1 MSDFKTS
8 TLLKKLRNNYNYTV
22 QDIADF
28 LGVSKAAVSKWET
41 GEDITTEHLYEL
53 SKLYNVTFSELYNG
67 KLNCES
73 NEDCWKRN
81 YDLSNFEFEENINS
95 KNVDKLKDLF
105 DHCNMV
111 KDRFYELLPRWAEN
125 KLSNKEL
132 EEFKYIKKYFKFD
145 INYYSYKK
153 YGELRSVLAQ
163 EKEQKEFT
171 IEILNEINKFD
182 EKSYMWELT
191 KLYDFTYD
199 YKANK
204 IYESKNLK
212 AIEYMFST
220 LSQIEKDR
228 TLNVNLHIT
237 EKVVDDLITKIPRTI
252 VRKRTN
258 EEIEQIPYFKIIISS
273 GAHKL
278 YDIKH
283 SQEIWDEEIFNAI
296 EGSAIEINYNVYDK
310 YQFNIDDRK
319 VNISILNNW
328 KLFSYNEYLDSID
341 KNGTD
346 QLKDIV
352 NLKESSPLKYYE
364 KMVKRDNANVKR

>member
-22 QDIADF
+22 QNIADF

-67 KLNCES
+67 ELNGED

-81 YDLSNFEFEENINS
+81 YDLSSFEFEENINS

-111 KDRFYELLPRWAEN
+111 KDRFYELLSKWAEN
-125 KLSNKEL
+125 KLSTKQL
-132 EEFKYIKKYFKFD
+132 EEFKYIKEYFKFD
-145 INYYSYKK
+145 TNYYSYKK

-163 EKEQKEFT
+163 EKEQKEFVV
-171 IEILNEINKFD
+171 EILNKIKNFD
-182 EKSYMWELT
+182 KASYTWELT

-258 EEIEQIPYFKIIISS
+258 EEIEQIPYFKIIINS

-278 YDIKH
+278 YDNKP

-296 EGSAIEINYNVYDK
+296 EGSVIEIKNNAYDK

-319 VNISILNNW
+319 VNISILDNW
-328 KLFSYNEYLDSID
+328 KLFSYSEYLDSID

>member
-22 QDIADF
+22 QNIADF

-67 KLNCES
+67 ELNGES

-81 YDLSNFEFEENINS
+81 YDLSNFDFEENISS

-111 KDRFYELLPRWAEN
+111 KDRFYELLPKWAKN
-125 KLSNKEL
+125 KLSTKEL
-132 EEFKYIKKYFKFD
+132 KEFKYIKEYFKFD
-145 INYYSYKK
+145 TNYYSYKK
-153 YGELRSVLAQ
+153 YGKLRSVLVQ

-171 IEILNEINKFD
+171 IEIINEINDFD
-182 EKSYMWELT
+182 KKSYMWELT

-258 EEIEQIPYFKIIISS
+258 EEIEQIPYFKIIINS

-278 YDIKH
+278 YDTKP

-296 EGSAIEINYNVYDK
+296 EGSVIEIKNNAYDK

-328 KLFSYNEYLDSID
+328 KLFSYSEYLDSID
-341 KNGTD
+341 KDETD

>member
-8 TLLKKLRNNYNYTV
+8 ALLKKLRNNYNYTV

-67 KLNCES
+67 ELKGES
-73 NEDCWKRN
+73 NEDCWQRN
-81 YDLSNFEFEENINS
+81 YDLSSFEFEENINS
-95 KNVDKLKDLF
+95 KNIDKLKDLF

-125 KLSNKEL
+125 KLNAKEL
-132 EEFKYIKKYFKFD
+132 EEFKYIKKYFTFD
-145 INYYSYKK
+145 TNYYSYKK
-153 YGELRSVLAQ
+153 YGKLRSVLVQ

-171 IEILNEINKFD
+171 IEILNEINDFD

-220 LSQIEKDR
+220 LSQIEKDI

-258 EEIEQIPYFKIIISS
+258 EEIEQIPYFKIIINS
-273 GAHKL
+273 GAHNFM
-278 YDIKH
+278 ISNIH
-283 SQEIWDEEIFNAI
+283 R
-296 EGSAIEINYNVYDK
+296 K
-310 YQFNIDDRK
+310 YGMKKYLMRLK
-319 VNISILNNW
+319 VLS
-328 KLFSYNEYLDSID
+328 
-341 KNGTD
+341 
-346 QLKDIV
+346 
-352 NLKESSPLKYYE
+352 
-364 KMVKRDNANVKR
+364 